1 MGNTVNQNNKTRIRR
16 FSPVQRLF
24 HFLLVVSFLT
34 QGATGLARM
43 YIETT
48 WGLSLAWVF
57 GGYHAALSIHKVVG
71 VMMVIGFGIH
81 SVYLLMAVNW
91 RNFPRCLISPESIL
105 PQPKDILDFF
115 RHIGWF
121 LGLGKMPKFD
131 RWGYWEKFDY
141 WAVFWGMMVMGVT
154 GLFMAYSLIV
164 TLIFPGWVLNIVF
177 WIHRIEGILAM
188 GHVFIIHFFIGH
200 LRRHNFPM
208 DRTMFEGSVDLN
220 SMRHEKPVWINRLE
234 ESGELNDRLVPPA
247 SLAMRIVYYAFGYSA
262 IAVGLY
268 LLIGGLI
275 FARYITW

>member
-1 MGNTVNQNNKTRIRR
+1 MNQNNKTRIKR
-16 FSPVQRLF
+16 FSPVQRSF
-24 HFLLVVSFLT
+24 HFLLLVSFLI

-57 GGYHAALSIHKVVG
+57 GGYAFSLTVHKVIG
-71 VMMVIGFGIH
+71 VMMVIGFAVH
-81 SVYLLMAVNW
+81 SVYLLTAVNW
-91 RNFPRCLISPESIL
+91 RDFPRSLISAESL
-105 PQPKDILDFF
+105 VPQPKDMLDFF

-154 GLFMAYSLIV
+154 GLIMAYSLIV
-164 TLIFPGWVLNIVF
+164 TLILPGWVLNIVF

-208 DRTMFEGSVDLN
+208 DRTMFEGSVDLD